1 MIHGSCARVPAVK
14 HLSEAALGPASREL
28 KIFKQLTF
36 LIIYFRPVII
46 SKNNNNKRVL

>member
-36 LIIYFRPVII
+36 FNHLLSIRHYQ
-46 SKNNNNKRVL
+46 